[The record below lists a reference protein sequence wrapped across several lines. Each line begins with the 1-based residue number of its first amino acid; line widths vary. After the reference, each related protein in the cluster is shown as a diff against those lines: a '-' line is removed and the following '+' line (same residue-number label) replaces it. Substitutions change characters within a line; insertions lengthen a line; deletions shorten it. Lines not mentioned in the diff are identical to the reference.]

1 MQLLEILLA
10 LMLCAVALAWA
21 SRRMRIPYPIAL
33 TLGGAA
39 LGFIPHLPSLP
50 LDPNLALVIF
60 LPPILYPAALLTSW
74 RDFRRSLRPI
84 VLLAIGLVLATT
96 LAVGAV
102 LRYLVPEIPWS
113 IAFAFGAIISPPDAV
128 AATAV
133 LANLKL
139 PRRIVTILEGESL
152 VNDASGLV
160 LYKFALAAALTGAFS
175 PTEAVGNFA
184 LVAIGG
190 VLVGMAIGRVSMEI
204 HKHLKDS
211 LVEIMLSLAIP
222 YTAYLAAETLHVS
235 GVLAVVAAGLL
246 RARYAPEVFS
256 ANTRLL
262 GRSVWNL
269 IVFLLNSLIFV
280 IIGLQLRT
288 VIAGLGAYTWPQLLG
303 LAAAVSAAA
312 IVIRMLWV
320 FPGAY
325 LPHLLSSRVRAHE
338 QRPSW
343 QQVAVVGWCGM
354 RGIVSLAAALALPL
368 TLAGGTPF
376 PARDLLI
383 FLTFAVI
390 LATLVIQG
398 LSLAPLFKW
407 LGIGAD
413 WSELEEE
420 CKARRATKRA
430 ALTHLDSAAGAHGA
444 SAAVVNELRTHYL
457 TQIEELS
464 PAQLVLTDAQH
475 HRHSLRAALLQ
486 AERRELIRL
495 WRAHEVGDDALHS
508 IERQLDL
515 EEARLMRE

>member
-1 MQLLEILLA
+1 MQLLETLLA

-33 TLGGAA
+33 TLGGTA
-39 LGFIPHLPSLP
+39 LGFIPHLPNLP
-50 LDPNLALVIF
+50 LDPNLVLVIF

-74 RDFRRSLRPI
+74 RDFRRALRPI
-84 VLLAIGLVLATT
+84 MLLAVGLVLATT
-96 LAVGAV
+96 LAVGVV
-102 LRYLVPEIPWS
+102 LHYLVPEIPWS
-113 IAFAFGAIISPPDAV
+113 IAFAFGAIVSPPDAV

-160 LYKFALAAALTGAFS
+160 LYKFAVAAALTGAFS
-175 PTEAVGNFA
+175 VTQAVGNFA

-190 VLVGMAIGRVSMEI
+190 LLVGIAVGRLSVEI
-204 HKHLKDS
+204 HKHLQDS

-262 GRSVWNL
+262 GHSVWNL
-269 IVFLLNSLIFV
+269 IVFLLNSFIFV

-288 VIAGLGAYTWPQLLG
+288 VIASLSQYTWPHLLG
-303 LAAAVSAAA
+303 LAAAVSTAA
-312 IVIRMLWV
+312 IIIRMLWV

-325 LPHLLSSRVRAHE
+325 LPHLLSSRVRGRE
-338 QRPSW
+338 RRPPW
-343 QQVAVVGWCGM
+343 QQVVVVGWCGM

-368 TLAGGTPF
+368 TLTGGTPF

-398 LSLAPLFKW
+398 LSLAPLFKR
-407 LGIGAD
+407 LGIGSD
-413 WSELEEE
+413 WSEYEEE
-420 CKARRATKRA
+420 CKARRATKHA
-430 ALTHLDSAAGAHGA
+430 ALAQLEKVAAHHGA
-444 SAAVVNELRTHYL
+444 SEAMVNELRTQYL
-457 TQIEELS
+457 AQLEDLNPT
-464 PAQLVLTDAQH
+464 QLVLTDSQN
-475 HRHSLRAALLQ
+475 HRHSLRAALLH